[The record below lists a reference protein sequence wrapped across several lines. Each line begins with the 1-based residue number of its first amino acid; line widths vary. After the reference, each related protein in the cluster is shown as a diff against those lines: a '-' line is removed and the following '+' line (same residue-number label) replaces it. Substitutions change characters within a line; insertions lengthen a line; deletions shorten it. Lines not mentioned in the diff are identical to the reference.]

1 MAHASRPRP
10 TACLA
15 LADGSLFY
23 GHGFG
28 AIETRHDLAGHER
41 VSGGYHEAGA

>member
-1 MAHASRPRP
+1 MTKPP

-15 LADGSLFY
+15 LADGTMFY

-28 AIETRHDLAGHER
+28 ATGTAWPSCASTPR
-41 VSGGYHEAGA
+41 